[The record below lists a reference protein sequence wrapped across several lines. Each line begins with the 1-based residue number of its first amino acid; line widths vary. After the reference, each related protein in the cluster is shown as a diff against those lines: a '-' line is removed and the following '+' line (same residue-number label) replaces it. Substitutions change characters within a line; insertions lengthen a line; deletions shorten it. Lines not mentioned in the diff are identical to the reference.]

1 MICLRASR
9 TYAKWR
15 FCRRLTNITLLEARC
30 QVDRGIN
37 ATSKVY
43 LYTTFCEE
51 PNLRKR
57 RAFARR
63 FFNAYLFFNYSDN
76 LTATVNTV
84 IVV

>member
-1 MICLRASR
+1 MIGWSAGRMR
-9 TYAKWR
+9 TKR
-15 FCRRLTNITLLEARC
+15 GFCRRLQNITLPEARC

-63 FFNAYLFFNYSDN
+63 FFNAYLFFNYANN
-76 LTATVNTV
+76 LATTVDTV
-84 IVV
+84 ICV